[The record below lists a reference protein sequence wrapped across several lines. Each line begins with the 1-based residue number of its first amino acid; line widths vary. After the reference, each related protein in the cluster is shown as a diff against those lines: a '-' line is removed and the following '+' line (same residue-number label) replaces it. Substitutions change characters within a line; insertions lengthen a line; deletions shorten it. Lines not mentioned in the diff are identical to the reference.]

1 MNATAS
7 HPLPGQSVW
16 VPTPTL
22 PVGVGVGLKAQHYG
36 AALTET
42 NRPSFVEV
50 HVENYLHAGGPAHRY
65 LEAIRE
71 RYAISFHGV
80 GLSLGG
86 SDPPSSS
93 ELSAR
98 AALMRRYAVTQ
109 FSEHL
114 AWSSW
119 NGSYFNDLLPLAYTE
134 ESLRRVVGHVQA
146 TQEALG
152 AAILIENPAT
162 YLRFQSSH
170 IEETQ
175 FLTELCQH
183 TGCGLLLDINNVVVC
198 AHNHSFDTH
207 AYLDALP
214 LSVVGEIHL
223 AGHSIRGHSAGDQTY
238 IDSHD
243 GPVQAQTWA
252 LYVATLKKTGGKPT
266 LIEWDNHLPTWAE
279 LLNEAR
285 IANAYLQSHLEGMS
299 HANG

>member
-16 VPTPTL
+16 VSTPTL
-22 PVGVGVGLKAQHYG
+22 PVGVGVGLKAQHYS

-42 NRPSFVEV
+42 HRPSFVEV
-50 HVENYLHAGGPAHRY
+50 HAENYLHAGGPAHRY

-86 SDPPSSS
+86 LDAPSSS

-98 AALMRRYAVTQ
+98 GALMRRYAAAQ

-114 AWSSW
+114 AWSSG

-134 ESLRRVVGHVQA
+134 ENLRCVVGHVQA

-152 AAILIENPAT
+152 SAILIENPAT

-183 TGCGLLLDINNVVVC
+183 SGCGLLLDINNVVVC
-198 AHNHSFDTH
+198 AHNHGFDAN
-207 AYLDALP
+207 AYIDALP
-214 LSVVGEIHL
+214 LNVVGEIHL
-223 AGHSIRGHSAGDQTY
+223 AGHSIRSHSTAEQTY

-252 LYVATLKKTGGKPT
+252 LYAAALEKTGGKPT
-266 LIEWDNHLPTWAE
+266 LIEWDNQLPSWPE
-279 LLNEAR
+279 LLSEAR
-285 IANAYLQSHLEGMS
+285 IANAHLQSHLEGMS
-299 HANG
+299 HANR